1 MNINEAA
8 LRHLANRSRTALE
21 MKRHL
26 AGKGFDE
33 EEIRAEIEEL
43 KSFGYIDDSRYCQE
57 YFRYAFGKG
66 KGKRKVFSELR
77 EKGIDPEMM
86 EIAFE
91 DFQEEEGLD
100 ERARAFDEARK
111 VLRMADIDADGG
123 DEIPEKVLARI
134 GRKLQSKGYDSG
146 MIYSVIGELRR

>member
-8 LRHLANRSRTALE
+8 LRYLTNRSRTEGE
-21 MKRHL
+21 MRKHL
-26 AGKGFDE
+26 KAKGFDD
-33 EEIRAEIEEL
+33 EEIKETIEEL
-43 KSFGYIDDSRYCQE
+43 KTFRYIDDSRYCGE

-77 EKGIDPEMM
+77 EKGVDSETI

-91 DFQEEEGLD
+91 DYEAEEGLD
-100 ERARAFDEARK
+100 ERARAFEEAEK
-111 VLRMADIDADGG
+111 VLRLANIDVEAG
-123 DEIPEKVLARI
+123 DEVTEKVLARI

-146 MIYSVIGELRR
+146 VIYSVIGELRR